1 MKVEIGRSGSGY
13 ELLRDGAPYRIRG
26 AGMSSGDLAAFA
38 AHGGNSIRTWT
49 TLDGAVTT
57 RELLDDAHAN
67 GVTVALGLPMQAERS
82 GFDYD
87 DAAAVA
93 AQLEQLRG
101 EVLKYRDHPA
111 LLFWII
117 GNELN
122 HHYTNPAVY
131 DAVNDVVG
139 MIHELDPY
147 HPATTTT
154 SGFKEDVITEIR
166 NRAPQLDFISF
177 QLYGSLFRL
186 PERIRAFGFDDPFM
200 VTEWGTIGYWEVAT
214 TDWGAPI
221 ELTSSQKADVYRRA
235 HTEILQPLAGQLIG
249 SYAFYWGQ
257 KQERTPTWFGLFT
270 ERSEE
275 TESIDVLHDTWTGSW
290 PDNRSPRLVSLQLDG
305 SSALDNV
312 RLVSGVTYDAHVEA
326 TDPDGD
332 SLAYRWELKP
342 ESTATQAGGDFE
354 PPIENLEGF
363 IGNDAAAGIR
373 VTAPQPGPY
382 RLFVY
387 VLDGHG
393 HAAHANLPFL
403 VVPET

>member
-1 MKVEIGRSGSGY
+1 MKVEIRKSGDGY
-13 ELLRDGAPYRIRG
+13 ELLRGGEPYRIRG
-26 AGMSSGDLAAFA
+26 AGMSSGDLAVFA

-57 RELLDDAHAN
+57 RELLDAAQAN

-82 GFDYD
+82 GFNYD
-87 DAAAVA
+87 DAEAVA
-93 AQLEQLRG
+93 TQLEQLRG

-131 DAVNDVVG
+131 DAVNDVVA
-139 MIHELDPY
+139 MILELDPY

-166 NRAPQLDFISF
+166 NRAPRLDFISF

-186 PERIRAFGFDDPFM
+186 PERIQAFGFEDPFM
-200 VTEWGTIGYWEVAT
+200 VTEWGTLGYWEVGT

-221 ELTSSQKADVYRRA
+221 ELNSSQKADTYRRA
-235 HTEILQPLAGQLIG
+235 YTEILQPLEGQLIG

-270 ERSEE
+270 ELGEA
-275 TESIDVLHDTWTGSW
+275 TESLDVLHEAWSGALA
-290 PDNRSPRLVSLQLDG
+290 DNRSPHLRSLRLDG
-305 SSALDNV
+305 RSALDSV
-312 RLVSGVTYDAHVEA
+312 RLASGASYDAIVEA

-332 SLAYRWELKP
+332 PLTYRWELKP

-354 PPIENLEGF
+354 PEIENLEGF
-363 IGNDAAAGIR
+363 IGNDGEKAVR
-373 VTAPQPGPY
+373 VTAPPPGKY

-387 VLDGHG
+387 VLDGHR

>member
-1 MKVEIGRSGSGY
+1 MKVEIRPSGSGY
-13 ELLRDGAPYRIRG
+13 ELLRDGQPYRIRG

-49 TLDGAVTT
+49 TLDGVVTT
-57 RELLDDAHAN
+57 RELLDAAHAN
-67 GVTVALGLPMQAERS
+67 GVTVALGLPMQSERS

-87 DAAAVA
+87 DAEAVA
-93 AQLEQLRG
+93 AQLERLRD

-131 DAVNDVVG
+131 DAVDDVVA

-166 NRAPQLDFISF
+166 NRAPRLDFISF

-186 PERIRAFGFDDPFM
+186 PEKIRAFGFEDPFM
-200 VTEWGTIGYWEVAT
+200 VTEWGTLGYWEVGT
-214 TDWGAPI
+214 TEWGAPI
-221 ELTSSQKADVYRRA
+221 ELNSSQKAETYRRA
-235 HTEILQPLAGQLIG
+235 YTEILQTLEGQLIG

-270 ERSEE
+270 ELGEE
-275 TESIDVLHDTWTGSW
+275 TESLDVLHEAWSGAL
-290 PDNRSPRLVSLQLDG
+290 PANRSPRLVSLRLDG
-305 SSALDNV
+305 QSAPDSV
-312 RLVSGVTYDAHVEA
+312 RLASGATYDAVVEA

-332 SLAYRWELKP
+332 PLTYRWALKP

-354 PPIENLEGF
+354 PAIENLDGF
-363 IGNDAAAGIR
+363 IGNDGAKEIR
-373 VTAPQPGPY
+373 ITAPQPGKY

-403 VVPET
+403 AAPGT